1 MRARFGCACLLFLL
15 FRRGAGTGASSA
27 WTFFV
32 VATIVA
38 FFVPQDP
45 TRATLLLLLAPERG
59 RGRPPTLAA
68 AVLADLLADLL
79 GVPSRPST
87 SRPPSSTSGPA
98 PPALPL
104 LLPNKARAERSNLDG
119 NSSFIF
125 IAASNVCPSRR
136 RRRRRRRRRLSSR
149 LTFRIDDAVS
159 STNFFVPPRRGP
171 CYNQHE
177 YNQQVCRSDLKPFQ
191 SSRQIFR
198 GNLFSGQKF
207 CDTQMTSER

>member
-136 RRRRRRRRRLSSR
+136 RRRRRRRRLSS
-149 LTFRIDDAVS
+149 S
-159 STNFFVPPRRGP
+159 
-171 CYNQHE
+171 
-177 YNQQVCRSDLKPFQ
+177 
-191 SSRQIFR
+191 
-198 GNLFSGQKF
+198 
-207 CDTQMTSER
+207 

>member
-15 FRRGAGTGASSA
+15 FRRGAGTGGSSA

-79 GVPSRPST
+79 ADPPLPPKTLRAGACPPVSRP
-87 SRPPSSTSGPA
+87 
-98 PPALPL
+98 
-104 LLPNKARAERSNLDG
+104 
-119 NSSFIF
+119 
-125 IAASNVCPSRR
+125 
-136 RRRRRRRRRLSSR
+136 
-149 LTFRIDDAVS
+149 
-159 STNFFVPPRRGP
+159 
-171 CYNQHE
+171 
-177 YNQQVCRSDLKPFQ
+177 
-191 SSRQIFR
+191 
-198 GNLFSGQKF
+198 
-207 CDTQMTSER
+207 

>member
-87 SRPPSSTSGPA
+87 SSTSGPA

-136 RRRRRRRRRLSSR
+136 RRRRRHRRRLSSS
-149 LTFRIDDAVS
+149 LTF
-159 STNFFVPPRRGP
+159 G
-171 CYNQHE
+171 
-177 YNQQVCRSDLKPFQ
+177 
-191 SSRQIFR
+191 
-198 GNLFSGQKF
+198 
-207 CDTQMTSER
+207 